1 MHRGRPKCRQGW
13 KQMAKCQLDVWCH
26 KMSWNAFELLGE
38 KKVWGRQHCNHVF
51 DRQWPM
57 AYSCRSAASE
67 SRTSE
72 SSKHLAK
79 HVSCKLWSMKM
90 SKCRKGFSAAVRSSA
105 FFQST
110 SASISRN
117 LWKPSCWFQARGRLT
132 WSWGS
137 LGVFKSK
144 PALELRNRMNR
155 ETSWNRQTKTTLM
168 SNDTLA
174 LDTFLYPCV
183 SEMWKMVVVAL
194 W

>member
-1 MHRGRPKCRQGW
+1 MHREDQNVDRAGSKRQNANW
-13 KQMAKCQLDVWCH
+13 
-26 KMSWNAFELLGE
+26 MSGFELLGE
-38 KKVWGRQHCNHVF
+38 KEVWGRQHCNHVF

-67 SRTSE
+67 CRTSE

-90 SKCRKGFSAAVRSSA
+90 SKCQKGFSAAVRSSA

-132 WSWGS
+132 WSWGC
-137 LGVFKSK
+137 LGASQSRPLSFGTEWTVKH
-144 PALELRNRMNR
+144 R
-155 ETSWNRQTKTTLM
+155 ENRQTKTTLSM

-174 LDTFLYPCV
+174 LLDTFLYPCV